1 LNSFKISKIKVL
13 QKCKVNR
20 RKKKTIAEAM
30 SGEAWIKDL
39 MHNVTPDILAEY
51 IPLWMVI
58 DGISFEPTD
67 PRPDEI
73 VWTRTASGEY
83 TTSSA
88 YQMQFQGSVESNFK
102 ALIWQVWAPSRC
114 KFFCLVNASESSMDS
129 RQVSPTPMAK

>member
-1 LNSFKISKIKVL
+1 LNSFKISKIKVF

-88 YQMQFQGSVESNFK
+88 YQMQF
-102 ALIWQVWAPSRC
+102 L
-114 KFFCLVNASESSMDS
+114 
-129 RQVSPTPMAK
+129 RQRRV